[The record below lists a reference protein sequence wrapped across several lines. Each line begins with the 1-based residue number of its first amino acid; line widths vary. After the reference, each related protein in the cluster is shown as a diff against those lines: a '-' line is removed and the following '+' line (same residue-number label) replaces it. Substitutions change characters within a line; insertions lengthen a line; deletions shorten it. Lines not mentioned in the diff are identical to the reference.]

1 MTTAEITV
9 YSTTWCPD
17 CRRAVRV
24 LDQNGAQYRYVDIE
38 QDSEAAQLVEKLN
51 GGFRSVPTII
61 FPDGSR
67 LVEPSNG
74 ELIRKLQSLSELPR
88 A

>member
-1 MTTAEITV
+1 MSMPEIMV
-9 YSTTWCPD
+9 YSTSWCPD

-24 LDQNGAQYRYVDIE
+24 LDQNGASYRYVDIE
-38 QDSEAAQLVEKLN
+38 QDAEAAAFVEQVN

-61 FPDGSR
+61 FPDGTR
-67 LVEPSNG
+67 MVEPSNA
-74 ELIRKLQSLSELPR
+74 ELIGKLKSLNVPR